1 MIKWPDGGEVILFKS
16 GCFHLNFTFHE
27 LWTMNT
33 TSDNTTLT
41 SIQNSERIIS
51 LDVMRGIV
59 LCGILL
65 MNINGF
71 GLGFAYNDPSILGG
85 DTGLNLGTW
94 MVTNLFFEGT
104 MRALFSLLFGVGM
117 FIFLDRL
124 MKKGAGINAAD
135 IYFRRITWLL
145 IFGLVHG
152 YLLLW
157 VGEILFNYA
166 LMGFLVYSFRNMVP
180 KKLILTALVLFGIG
194 TAWNYEDYRKDSKWF
209 AKVQQAE
216 VLIASDQELPKELKT
231 AKENWDKREAKRSPE
246 VTSEFTKEMQKGYF
260 SVLNHLSPIMYDFNV
275 TDPYR
280 GDLWDVLS
288 MMLIGIALF
297 RWGLLSGEK
306 PALPYW
312 LMMGI
317 GYPLGIAI
325 NYYEMQLILDAN
337 FSTLSFSQS
346 NITYYWGRIFVAMG
360 HVGLIMLFCKTPIF
374 GWLKT
379 SLAAVGKMA
388 LTNYMMHSVF
398 CMFVFTG
405 VGFGLFGQLE
415 RFELLYV
422 VFSIWIFQL
431 IVSPI
436 WLRYFHFGPMEW
448 LWRWLSYQQ
457 KPRFRKE
464 IGKSVSLAT
473 G

>member
-1 MIKWPDGGEVILFKS
+1 
-16 GCFHLNFTFHE
+16 
-27 LWTMNT
+27 MNIT
-33 TSDNTTLT
+33 TSTSLS
-41 SIQNSERIIS
+41 SIQSTERIIS

-71 GLGFAYNDPSILGG
+71 GLAFGYNNPSVLGG
-85 DTGLNLGTW
+85 DTGLNLYTW

-104 MRALFSLLFGVGM
+104 MRALFSMLFGVGM

-124 MKKGAGINAAD
+124 LKKDAGIKASD

-145 IFGLVHG
+145 VFGLIHG

-157 VGEILFNYA
+157 LGEILYEYA
-166 LMGFLVYSFRNMVP
+166 LMGFLVYSFRNMAP
-180 KKLILTALVLFGIG
+180 RNLIFTAVLLFSIG
-194 TAWNYEDYRKDSKWF
+194 TAWNYNDYRTDHEWF
-209 AKVQQAE
+209 GKVQQAE
-216 VLIASDQELPKELKT
+216 MSLLSGQELSKELT
-231 AKENWDKREAKRSPE
+231 EAKDSWDKREAKNSPE
-246 VTSEFTKEMQKGYF
+246 ATGEYMKEMQKGYF
-260 SVLNHLSPIMYDFNV
+260 SVVKHLAPIMYDFNV
-275 TDPYR
+275 NGPYR
-280 GDLWDVLS
+280 GGLWDVLS

-306 PALPYW
+306 PSFPYW
-312 LMMGI
+312 LMVGI
-317 GYPLGIAI
+317 GYPIGIAI
-325 NYYEMQLILDAN
+325 NYYEMQMILDAN

-388 LTNYMMHSVF
+388 LTNYLMHSVI

-405 VGFGLFGQLE
+405 VGFGLFGRLE

-431 IVSPI
+431 IASPI
-436 WLRYFHFGPMEW
+436 WLKYFHFGPMEW
-448 LWRWLSYQQ
+448 VWRSLSYRK
-457 KPRFRKE
+457 KPAFRKE
-464 IGKSVSLAT
+464 AGKLVSVPVA
-473 G
+473 